1 MSTPDII
8 NELVEDCNLGPKA
21 LKELHGRADT
31 ILELVKKLQG
41 LNECL
46 DTVKTG
52 GRVGHS
58 GHKAVD
64 FPRFSIRASK
74 DGNVQIN
81 FWCPSG
87 TAEVDL
93 ELELEPH
100 SRFRENL
107 RTWVYEQVSNKIHET
122 EHELKEV

>member
-31 ILELVKKLQG
+31 ILELVKELQV

-46 DTVKTG
+46 ETVETPGCKDYG
-52 GRVGHS
+52 QRV
-58 GHKAVD
+58 D
-64 FPRFSIRASK
+64 YPRFSIRASK
-74 DGNVQIN
+74 DGNIMID
-81 FWCPSG
+81 FYTPTG

-93 ELELEPH
+93 ELEREKH
-100 SRFRENL
+100 SAFRENL
-107 RTWVYEQVSNKIHET
+107 RKWVYEQVSNKIHET
-122 EHELKEV
+122 EDELKEV